1 MKHSFADLQNLGNE
15 INETF
20 LPDSGEDEMRMKN
33 QNLKILS
40 SLLEKMQE
48 MVEYINEISENYK
61 MLKKGYK
68 SISINVD
75 LDKNF
80 IDSEILKEFNSK
92 LGQLRGSL
100 AKIDDSVQS
109 SEMTIES
116 LLQYLINMKN
126 NI

>member
-1 MKHSFADLQNLGNE
+1 MKHSLTDLQSISNE
-15 INETF
+15 INESF

-48 MVEYINEISENYK
+48 MAEYINEISENYK

-68 SISINVD
+68 SVSINVD

-80 IDSEILKEFNSK
+80 IDGEILKEFNSK

-100 AKIDDSVQS
+100 AKVDDSIQS